1 MPKIHGK
8 IFARHLEQSRI
19 FIFPEARVDTGIY
32 NGYQIPPYYDSML
45 AKLIVHGNNREEAI
59 AKMKSA
65 LGEMIIQG
73 VDTNVDYQFEIMND
87 PDYQKGV
94 FDIGFL
100 ESHQIGGVKVNE
112 A

>member
-1 MPKIHGK
+1 MITDL
-8 IFARHLEQSRI
+8 HLPGGQGI
-19 FIFPEARVDTGIY
+19 RVDTGIY
-32 NGYQIPPYYDSML
+32 SGYQIPPYYDSML
-45 AKLIVHGNNREEAI
+45 AKLIVYGENRQEAI

-65 LGEMIIQG
+65 LGEIIIQG
-73 VDTNVDYQFEIMND
+73 VDTNIDYQFDIMND
-87 PDYQKGV
+87 QDYQNGV

>member
-1 MPKIHGK
+1 MCI
-8 IFARHLEQSRI
+8 RDSS
-19 FIFPEARVDTGIY
+19 
-32 NGYQIPPYYDSML
+32 GYQIPPYYDSML

-100 ESHQIGGVKVNE
+100 ERDVYKRQDHTWNPAK
-112 A
+112 